1 MAKKKK
7 KTRKKTTSNSL
18 WKDIQSALKR
28 SFTRET
34 GIPTT
39 TKAGVKRKLGTMIVD
54 WVLSLFTG
62 KGKKKFKDEI
72 SDDIEII
79 K

>member
-39 TKAGVKRKLGTMIVD
+39 KAGVKRKLGTMIVD
-54 WVLSLFTG
+54 WVLSLFIG
-62 KGKKKFKDEI
+62 KGKKKSKDEI